1 MYVKGIN
8 KKSQWELWHSE
19 ESQDLYHQVI
29 ICFMR
34 CVRPQL
40 VRYTRGIFVQQHPD
54 NLSYEGSLLLKIF
67 KHGSLRKQ
75 QPCRALLW
83 CVLTI
88 YLYWLCFKI
97 SYSSTFSPPHYF
109 SLIILFGYIPFFLRF
124 SQPLCFELS
133 HYIKKSQLPEMV
145 EKGLSG

>member
-1 MYVKGIN
+1 MYVKEKN

-29 ICFMR
+29 IYFMR
-34 CVRPQL
+34 CVRPLL
-40 VRYTRGIFVQQHPD
+40 VCYTRGIFVQQYPD
-54 NLSYEGSLLLKIF
+54 NLSYEGSLLLKF
-67 KHGSLRKQ
+67 FNRRGLRKQ
-75 QPCRALLW
+75 QPCRALLHR
-83 CVLTI
+83 VLTI

-97 SYSSTFSPPHYF
+97 SYSSTFFPPYYF

-133 HYIKKSQLPEMV
+133 HYIKKSQSPEMV